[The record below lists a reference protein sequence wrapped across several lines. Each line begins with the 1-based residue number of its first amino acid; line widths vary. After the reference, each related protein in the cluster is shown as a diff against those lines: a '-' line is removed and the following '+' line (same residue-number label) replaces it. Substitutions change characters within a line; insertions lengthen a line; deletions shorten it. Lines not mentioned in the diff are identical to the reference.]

1 MSTLST
7 YLTLLTQK
15 LAQSNTG
22 FHTSA
27 DRNAAINEAILKIAD
42 NYEVP
47 ELRKKPVP
55 NGTITFT
62 NGLATIPSDF
72 LRMIK
77 LWDTIIPPPFGEYTY
92 LVNDLFDDQA
102 VNNSNLYWTVDF
114 DPTSATQKF
123 YIISPNPS
131 PVTVNMRY
139 IVKPTVLSQPNDE
152 SGLTSQ
158 WDNAVAY
165 KAASILFNNEHNPA
179 GQVMEMN
186 SSMEIQKAYEAISKQ
201 GGVKSGE
208 RLRSRFEKY
217 PLLNG
222 PQV

>member
-1 MSTLST
+1 MSQLST

-15 LAQSNTG
+15 LSQSNTG

-55 NGTITFT
+55 TGTITFT
-62 NGLATIPSDF
+62 NGLAVKPSDF

-92 LVNDLFDDQA
+92 LVNDLFDDQPPNA
-102 VNNSNLYWTVDF
+102 SSLFWTVDF
-114 DPTSATQKF
+114 DPTTSTQKF
-123 YIISPNPS
+123 YIAPFTSTPS
-131 PVTVNMRY
+131 VLNMRY
-139 IVKPTVLSQPNDE
+139 IVLPTVLNQPTDE
-152 SGLTSQ
+152 SGLTFQ

-179 GQVMEMN
+179 GGVMEQSAN
-186 SSMEIQKAYEAISKQ
+186 TEIQKAYEAISKQ
-201 GGVKSGE
+201 GGVKQGE

-222 PQV
+222 PQN

>member
-1 MSTLST
+1 MSQLST

-22 FHTSA
+22 FHTTA
-27 DRNAAINEAILKIAD
+27 DRNAAINEACLKIAD

-47 ELRKKPVP
+47 ELRVKPLP
-55 NGTITFT
+55 SGTITFT
-62 NGLATIPSDF
+62 NGLGTIPTDF

-102 VNNSNLYWTVDF
+102 VTNSNLYWTIDF
-114 DPTSATQKF
+114 DPTTASQMF
-123 YIISPNPS
+123 YIISPNSS

-139 IVKPTVLSQPNDE
+139 IKLPVVMSAPTAD

-165 KAASILFNNEHNPA
+165 KAAAILFNNEHNPA
-179 GQVMEMN
+179 GGVMDQ
-186 SSMEIQKAYEAISKQ
+186 SATMEIQKAYEAISKV
-201 GGVKSGE
+201 GGVKAGE
-208 RLRSRFEKY
+208 RMRSRFEKY
-217 PLLNG
+217 PLLNA

>member
-42 NYEVP
+42 NYEIP

-55 NGTITFT
+55 SGTITFT

-102 VNNSNLYWTVDF
+102 INNSSLFWTIDF
-114 DPTSATQKF
+114 DPVSATQKF

-131 PVTVNMRY
+131 PITVNMRY
-139 IVKPTVLSQPNDE
+139 IVLPTVLVNPNDE
-152 SGLTSQ
+152 SGLTAQ
-158 WDNAVAY
+158 WDNSVAY
-165 KAASILFNNEHNPA
+165 KGASILFNNEHNPA
-179 GQVMEMN
+179 GGVMEQSFN
-186 SSMEIQKAYEAISKQ
+186 TEIIKAYEAISKI
-201 GGVKSGE
+201 GGVKAGE
-208 RLRSRFEKY
+208 RIRSRFEKY
-217 PLLNG
+217 PLLNA